1 MQTTL
6 ELPCRVIGRL
16 KLSNVDILE
25 SLTNSLI
32 FSKNIKNKK
41 LLYVISRKNDINSPK
56 DV

>member
-32 FSKNIKNKK
+32 FSMSKTIKLKTGR
-41 LLYVISRKNDINSPK
+41 SESPLTTTPL
-56 DV
+56 